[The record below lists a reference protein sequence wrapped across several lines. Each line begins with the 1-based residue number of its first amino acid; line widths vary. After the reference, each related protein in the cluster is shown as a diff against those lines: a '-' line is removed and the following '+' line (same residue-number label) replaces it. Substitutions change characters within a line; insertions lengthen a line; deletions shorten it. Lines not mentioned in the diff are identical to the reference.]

1 MNITV
6 RRALLAIAILLML
19 SLAFLGMQGGTQ
31 EWFQSQSIG
40 QRIQTAAQ
48 FAYGLFALLT
58 VASVWRP
65 GTFARVV
72 RVTFLVAVSVAAG
85 LAPVVW
91 GDAAWW
97 AGLVAALAAL
107 VIGLLI
113 VWLLSVGA
121 RGLKSA

>member
-1 MNITV
+1 
-6 RRALLAIAILLML
+6 
-19 SLAFLGMQGGTQ
+19 MQGGIQ

-65 GTFARVV
+65 GMFARVV
-72 RVTFLVAVSVAAG
+72 RVGFLVAVSVAAG
-85 LAPVVW
+85 LAPVAW

-97 AGLVAALAAL
+97 AGVVAGVAAL
-107 VIGLLI
+107 LI
-113 VWLLSVGA
+113 AVLIIWLLSVGA
-121 RGLKSA
+121 RGLKNA